1 MNGNNAGKKKG
12 NGCLTAIIWA
22 AVILIFSADI
32 LGEIS
37 PSLLGLLLIFAVP
50 IIIVVLVARSE
61 KRKVAAA
68 RQQTP
73 QYRPAPSQ
81 QQYNAPVREYY
92 DSDCMQADT
101 GHDHDRRAEQLE
113 AFLKNGLI
121 DKEEYEMMKSR
132 YERMGY
138 GR

>member
-1 MNGNNAGKKKG
+1 MNGNNTGKKKG
-12 NGCLTAIIWA
+12 SGCLTAVIWA
-22 AVILIFSADI
+22 AVIFIFSADI
-32 LGEIS
+32 LGELAPTI
-37 PSLLGLLLIFAVP
+37 LGFLLIFAAP
-50 IIIVVLVARSE
+50 LIIVILVVRNE
-61 KRKVAAA
+61 KRKKAAA
-68 RQQTP
+68 AAQQPP
-73 QYRPAPSQ
+73 QYRPAP
-81 QQYNAPVREYY
+81 QQYNAPAREYY

-113 AFLKNGLI
+113 AFLENGLI